1 MKTTQRIIKY
11 FAILLAILI
20 IISIVS
26 ALLFGLNIFSG
37 ILGLTKENISNK
49 ENSEILTSVETEK
62 YFENRQIN
70 NMKIELYYA
79 NLIIEV
85 GNNFHVQTN
94 TNNIEYKQSN
104 NQLVVKEKN
113 ANLFNSNNQRTI
125 TITIPVDTVLDT
137 VSIEA
142 GAGEIQIEKMA
153 TKNLDLE
160 IGAGTVN
167 ITDLQVTQKA
177 KIEGGAG
184 RLEMLSGEIANLDLE
199 MGIGD
204 LMLATSLSGNNKID
218 AGIGKLELTLTD
230 GLDNYVIRANKGI
243 GSIKIDGNEI
253 NNNVE
258 YGNGKTHLKINGGM
272 GSIEVK

>member
-204 LMLATSLSGNNKID
+204 LILATSLSGNNKID

-243 GSIKIDGNEI
+243 GFIKIDGNEI

>member
-153 TKNLDLE
+153 TKNLELE

>member
-20 IISIVS
+20 VISIVS

-104 NQLVVKEKN
+104 NQLVVREKN

-204 LMLATSLSGNNKID
+204 LILATSLSGNNKID

-243 GSIKIDGNEI
+243 GFIKIDGNEI

>member
-1 MKTTQRIIKY
+1 MKTIQRIIKY

-125 TITIPVDTVLDT
+125 TITIPVDTVMDT

>member
-204 LMLATSLSGNNKID
+204 LILATSLSGNNKID

-258 YGNGKTHLKINGGM
+258 YGNGAIYLKVDGGV
-272 GSIEVK
+272 GSVDIK

>member
-153 TKNLDLE
+153 TKNLDWE
-160 IGAGTVN
+160 IGAGTVK
-167 ITDLQVTQKA
+167 ITDVHVTQKA
-177 KIEGGAG
+177 KLEGGAG

-204 LMLATSLSGNNKID
+204 LILATSLSGNNKID

-230 GLDNYVIRANKGI
+230 GLDNYVIRVNKGI

>member
-204 LMLATSLSGNNKID
+204 LILATSLSGNNKID

>member
-26 ALLFGLNIFSG
+26 AILFGLNIFSG

-243 GSIKIDGNEI
+243 GFIKIDGNEI

>member
-104 NQLVVKEKN
+104 NQLVVREKN

-204 LMLATSLSGNNKID
+204 LILATSLSGNNKIE

>member
-104 NQLVVKEKN
+104 NQLVVREKN

-204 LMLATSLSGNNKID
+204 LILATSLSGNNKID

>member
-230 GLDNYVIRANKGI
+230 GLDNYRW
-243 GSIKIDGNEI
+243 
-253 NNNVE
+253 
-258 YGNGKTHLKINGGM
+258 
-272 GSIEVK
+272 

>member
-258 YGNGKTHLKINGGM
+258 YGNGAIYLKVDGGV
-272 GSIEVK
+272 GSVDIK

>member
-26 ALLFGLNIFSG
+26 AILFGLNIFSG

>member
-204 LMLATSLSGNNKID
+204 LILATSLSGNNKID

-230 GLDNYVIRANKGI
+230 GLDNYVIRVNKGI

>member
-26 ALLFGLNIFSG
+26 AILFGLNIFSG

-153 TKNLDLE
+153 TKKLDLE